1 MASQLELTVD
11 GVRSPVTDIGPRA
24 GEAVVFVHGNP
35 GSRLD
40 WSELGA
46 ATSQFARAVALDMP
60 GYGQAAKPADFDYTV
75 AGYARHLAGAL
86 DQSGLARVHLVLHDF
101 GGPWGLAWA
110 AGHPDRIGSL
120 TLGPPTEAQATGQSE
135 VGGAARRSG
144 CQRLRQRV
152 RAPGRPA
159 EGTQGRAHREPANVP
174 DVAVSRRVGTEVIT

>member
-40 WSELGA
+40 WAELGA

-86 DQSGLARVHLVLHDF
+86 DQCSSDEAR
-101 GGPWGLAWA
+101 
-110 AGHPDRIGSL
+110 
-120 TLGPPTEAQATGQSE
+120 T
-135 VGGAARRSG
+135 
-144 CQRLRQRV
+144 
-152 RAPGRPA
+152 
-159 EGTQGRAHREPANVP
+159 
-174 DVAVSRRVGTEVIT
+174 